1 MGIFS
6 NAAITAGGGI
16 GRMKLDWKTC
26 IRIGVTAVA
35 TYLIIHYWTGFTS
48 ILGTALQAAMPLI
61 AGCTVAYV
69 VNILMGFYERH
80 LVPNSNT
87 IWVQKCRRPVCML
100 LAYVSVILVI
110 VALFSVVL
118 PELAAAIALLIERLP
133 GAISSALQWLDETLQ
148 LHEWLKVPQWDWRS
162 TLEKGLELATE
173 YFGGIMSSAIMV
185 MTGVVSGVV
194 TAFIC
199 IVFSVYLLTCK
210 DRLRAQSLRLMR
222 LYLGQRRTDG
232 ILRVLVTLN
241 RSFHNYISGQC
252 MESAILGLLCL
263 AGMLIFRFPYAAMVS
278 ALMGFTALIPVA
290 GAYIGAIIGAFMIF
304 TVSPLQA
311 LLFLIFL
318 VVLQQFEGNVIFP
331 RVVGSSIGLPGVWV
345 LAAVTIGGGLFGIA
359 GMLLGVPLAATA
371 YQLLRED
378 MRRRELPKNA

>member
-1 MGIFS
+1 
-6 NAAITAGGGI
+6 
-16 GRMKLDWKTC
+16 MKLDRKTC
-26 IRIGVTAVA
+26 IRIGLTAVA

-80 LVPNSNT
+80 LVPNSTT

-110 VALFSVVL
+110 AALFSVVL
-118 PELAAAIALLIERLP
+118 PELAAAIALLIEQLP

-148 LHEWLKVPQWDWRS
+148 LNEWLEVPQWDWRS
-162 TLEKGLELATE
+162 SLEKGLKLATE

-185 MTGVVSGVV
+185 MTSVASGVV

-210 DRLRAQSLRLMR
+210 DRLRAQFLRLMR

-232 ILRVLVTLN
+232 LLRVLVTLN

-252 MESAILGLLCL
+252 MESGILGLLCL
-263 AGMLIFRFPYAAMVS
+263 VGMLIFRFPYAAMVS
-278 ALMGFTALIPVA
+278 ALVGFTALIPVA

-311 LLFLIFL
+311 LLFLVFL

-378 MRRRELPKNA
+378 MRRRELPKNT